1 VAPSLPGYGFSGPTA
16 QRGWGTRRI
25 TDAMAALMARLGFG
39 SYGAHGGDW
48 GAAIAR
54 ELGVVDRAHVVGVH
68 LTMLLG
74 AVPSRDDADPE
85 VPAERRSRELLGRY
99 RGELSG
105 YAILQST
112 RPQTLGYALTD
123 SPVGQLAWIA
133 EKFKDWTDSETAPED
148 AVDRDRLLTNV
159 TLYWLTRT
167 AGSSARLYYETAHA
181 AGGWGAPEPPS
192 SAPTGVAVFPRDLA
206 LPIRR
211 IAQRT
216 NEIVRWT
223 EMPLGGHFPAM
234 EAPQLL
240 IDDIRA
246 FFAALL

>member
-1 VAPSLPGYGFSGPTA
+1 
-16 QRGWGTRRI
+16 
-25 TDAMAALMARLGFG
+25 
-39 SYGAHGGDW
+39 
-48 GAAIAR
+48 
-54 ELGVVDRAHVVGVH
+54 
-68 LTMLLG
+68 
-74 AVPSRDDADPE
+74 
-85 VPAERRSRELLGRY
+85 
-99 RGELSG
+99 
-105 YAILQST
+105 
-112 RPQTLGYALTD
+112 
-123 SPVGQLAWIA
+123 
-133 EKFKDWTDSETAPED
+133 
-148 AVDRDRLLTNV
+148 V